1 MEYEIKISD
10 DYKYYINDIEIN
22 ESIFDDEKVEYFIKE
37 REDFID
43 TLIDWIGDCG
53 RDRENDK
60 NLMKEDLKMLINRK
74 EKFLFSSIK
83 AKTLSTFLSITSFP
97 VGCPISCWVI
107 CFCGVGPGVDVGP
120 DVKPLNPLPIWPPVS
135 TFIILPLSSSVTKV
149 TLPNLSSSL
158 NILFAPCFNPV

>member
-74 EKFLFSSIK
+74 EKFLFSSI
-83 AKTLSTFLSITSFP
+83 STNNYVFSDDEDFNSI
-97 VGCPISCWVI
+97 CEEIL
-107 CFCGVGPGVDVGP
+107 
-120 DVKPLNPLPIWPPVS
+120 KLNGEL
-135 TFIILPLSSSVTKV
+135 TKRQK
-149 TLPNLSSSL
+149 N
-158 NILFAPCFNPV
+158 